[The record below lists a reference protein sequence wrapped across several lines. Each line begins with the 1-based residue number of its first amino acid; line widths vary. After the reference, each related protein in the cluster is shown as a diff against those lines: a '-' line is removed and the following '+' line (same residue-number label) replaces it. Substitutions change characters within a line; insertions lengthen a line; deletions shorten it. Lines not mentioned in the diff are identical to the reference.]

1 MDQVM
6 RYSGPK
12 EFRDAATSPRSIHPS
27 PSIKLPILLINRV
40 FGPVSAFRRRP
51 GIKSAFGSSCSQTTG
66 QLGAKQRMRT
76 AAGAHLNYSLRVL
89 AGFFDEPAL
98 EDALGAAKDGPRCS
112 IGKREPLKPGGTY
125 LECSPCFADVLPP
138 SHRTYA

>member
-1 MDQVM
+1 
-6 RYSGPK
+6 
-12 EFRDAATSPRSIHPS
+12 
-27 PSIKLPILLINRV
+27 
-40 FGPVSAFRRRP
+40 
-51 GIKSAFGSSCSQTTG
+51 
-66 QLGAKQRMRT
+66 MRT

-125 LECSPCFADVLPP
+125 LERLPCSADVLPP